1 MEHGNLVIIVVW
13 KNNLLSWLNTVN
25 NFLLYKNIFICYI
38 IIMDT
43 MKMTIINN
51 SSLSGI
57 PEEIIDWI
65 GFHPFN
71 EVNDLLDEHNL
82 RISEYDKIMNAG
94 HLIEQRITI
103 VDK

>member
-1 MEHGNLVIIVVW
+1 
-13 KNNLLSWLNTVN
+13 
-25 NFLLYKNIFICYI
+25 
-38 IIMDT
+38 MDT
-43 MKMTIINN
+43 MKMTIINK

-57 PEEIIDWI
+57 PAEIVDWI

-82 RISEYDKIMNAG
+82 KISEYDKIMNAG